1 MAECFVGI
9 DVSKAHL
16 DVAVRPERSKWRTPN
31 TEDGITELVS
41 RVRELEPAHVV
52 LEATGKYERGIASAL
67 WKAGLPVSRINP
79 RQVRDFARA
88 TGQLAKTDELDAGIL
103 ARFAEAVRPEVREL
117 PDDASEELKELVA
130 RRRQIVDMITAE
142 KNRLRTAG
150 RVVRPYIKQHTDWL
164 EEELKKLNK
173 ELDKQL
179 QGTPGWQEK
188 DALLQTVQRG
198 RPGIVSN
205 LACRASGT
213 KKSLEQGAID
223 VGRGR
228 SAEPG

>member
-1 MAECFVGI
+1 
-9 DVSKAHL
+9 
-16 DVAVRPERSKWRTPN
+16 
-31 TEDGITELVS
+31 
-41 RVRELEPAHVV
+41 
-52 LEATGKYERGIASAL
+52 
-67 WKAGLPVSRINP
+67 
-79 RQVRDFARA
+79 
-88 TGQLAKTDELDAGIL
+88 LAKTDDLDAGIL

-142 KNRLRTAG
+142 KNRLRSAG

-213 KKSLEQGAID
+213 RKSLEQGAID